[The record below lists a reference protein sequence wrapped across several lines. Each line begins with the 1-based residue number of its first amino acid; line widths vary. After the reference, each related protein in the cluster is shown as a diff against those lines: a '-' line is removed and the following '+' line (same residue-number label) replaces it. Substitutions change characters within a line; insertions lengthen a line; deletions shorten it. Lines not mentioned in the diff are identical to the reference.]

1 MKEIRIGRVLLH
13 GHNRDGLYP
22 IPSHCLSF
30 HKFWGLIAFLGVQT
44 STLVWH
50 QRLGHPTMS
59 TVHQVIHKNKLPI
72 SDLNNKQTFCH
83 SCQLAK
89 CKCLP
94 FSNLDRESSLPLQL
108 VHSDVWQSPVVSFS
122 GCCYYVIFID
132 DYSRFSW
139 LFPLKSKSDVYT
151 FFIKFKCMVKNLFS
165 TKIKSLQSDG
175 GGEYSSTHFKFFL
188 A

>member
-1 MKEIRIGRVLLH
+1 
-13 GHNRDGLYP
+13 
-22 IPSHCLSF
+22 
-30 HKFWGLIAFLGVQT
+30 
-44 STLVWH
+44 
-50 QRLGHPTMS
+50 MS

-72 SDLNNKQTFCH
+72 SDSNNKQTFCD

-94 FSNLDRESSLPLQL
+94 FFNSDRVSSLPLQL
-108 VHSDVWQSPVVSFS
+108 VHSDVWQSPVVSLS
-122 GCCYYVIFID
+122 GCRYYVIFID

-151 FFIKFKCMVKNLFS
+151 FFIKFKCLVEKLFS

-175 GGEYSSTHFKFFL
+175 GGEYSSIHFKIFL
-188 A
+188 T

>member
-1 MKEIRIGRVLLH
+1 M
-13 GHNRDGLYP
+13 DS
-22 IPSHCLSF
+22 IPFPRTAF

-72 SDLNNKQTFCH
+72 SDLNNKQTFCD

-94 FSNLDRESSLPLQL
+94 FFNLDRESSLPLQL

-151 FFIKFKCMVKNLFS
+151 FFIKFKCMVKTYFLQKLRAYNLMVVES
-165 TKIKSLQSDG
+165 IPPLTLI
-175 GGEYSSTHFKFFL
+175 FFL